1 MATLQE
7 LREKLARNPAQMSFA
22 ERTELSILEQEEKKE
37 MEDYTSKYFE
47 AKRKIDSYKQDVE
60 DLEEKIRMQEAVIK
74 TLLAALQGKIKD

>member
-37 MEDYTSKYFE
+37 MEDYKSKYFE
-47 AKRKIDSYKQDVE
+47 AKRKIDSYKQNIE
-60 DLEEKIRMQEAVIK
+60 DLEEKIQMQEAVIK